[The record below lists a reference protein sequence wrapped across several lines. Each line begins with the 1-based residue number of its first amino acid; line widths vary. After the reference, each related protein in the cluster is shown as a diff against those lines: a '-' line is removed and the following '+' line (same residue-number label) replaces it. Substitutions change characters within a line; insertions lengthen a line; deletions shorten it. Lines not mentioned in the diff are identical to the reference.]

1 MLQLYFRIQVLMCFF
16 QYSIQL
22 KVAFNVY
29 TSSSDH
35 NVSRATKFD
44 NVLFKQCSGLIV
56 LLQ

>member
-1 MLQLYFRIQVLMCFF
+1 MCFV

-22 KVAFNVY
+22 KVAFNAY